1 MVYFLIT
8 DSLIDIA
15 KDVLTATLRFRGF
28 KGSWVLA
35 DTHSATWNLVRDIFV
50 PPPHQDQTRR
60 IPEKLMC
67 AAMGLPVCT
76 DNIINQVVIR
86 DWTEYM
92 LLQDSFDQDTCTVDA
107 VKIVCDDGCVEDW
120 QAIEKYYVMCRDAA
134 LRLGTVL
141 ALDLSEHPLMEQWS
155 RVDDSSEEEGEDE
168 DEEPEA

>member
-1 MVYFLIT
+1 MP
-8 DSLIDIA
+8 
-15 KDVLTATLRFRGF
+15 
-28 KGSWVLA
+28 
-35 DTHSATWNLVRDIFV
+35 SAQQS
-50 PPPHQDQTRR
+50 PTRR

-141 ALDLSEHPLMEQWS
+141 ALDLSEHPMMEQWC
-155 RVDDSSEEEGEDE
+155 RVDDSSSEEEDGDV
-168 DEEPEA
+168 EA